1 MITKKKLAILLSK
14 LKTNPKPR
22 IDLEQYSIP
31 GELAADILNIAY
43 LAGDIKDKK
52 VFDFGCG
59 TGRLAVGAA
68 LLDAKEVIGI
78 DIDEE
83 VVKIA
88 RENVKLAEKLSK
100 TKISGRIKFICMDIT
115 NWNKRANTIIQNP
128 PFGIQAPGLDLL
140 FLKKALECSKK
151 IYSLH
156 RGPTARRFLTSFI
169 EKNNGKVEKI
179 HTFKF
184 KIPYMFK
191 FHKKPKV
198 SIHVDLY
205 IIKGKR

>member
-14 LKTNPKPR
+14 LRTISKPK

-43 LAGDIKDKK
+43 LAGDIKNRK

-59 TGRLAVGAA
+59 TGRLAIGAA
-68 LLDAKEVIGI
+68 LLNAREVIGI
-78 DIDEE
+78 DVDEE
-83 VVKIA
+83 AVKMA
-88 RENVKLAEKLSK
+88 RKNIKLTEKLSK
-100 TKISGRIKFICMDIT
+100 TKITNRVKFVCMNIID
-115 NWNKRANTIIQNP
+115 WNKKADTVIQNP
-128 PFGIQAPGLDLL
+128 PFGIQTPGLDLL
-140 FLKKALECSKK
+140 FLKKALECGRK

-156 RGPTARRFLTSFI
+156 RGPVARKFLVGFI
-169 EKNNGKVEKI
+169 EKNSGKVEKI

-205 IIKGKR
+205 IIKAKG